1 MATREPPNRMNR
13 LALPSTVS
21 CVSKCGLIE
30 QKHFKD
36 NLAQVILGSRTYIHK
51 KHVSADEDL
60 LFSAELRAYTLC
72 NLRSPHV
79 IDFIGYTTD
88 EDDKVD
94 GMLLEFCPKY
104 DLMRHLRK
112 VGHCDWKFKMK
123 WAAQITHGLMEIHR
137 VGVTHG
143 DLRAENVVL
152 DDKLDAKIIDIVLG
166 WGFMFGWNPWRF
178 PESEDIYKPHWD
190 IYSLGVTLWEIA
202 TDGKTPAE
210 NQTPSFEPSI
220 LENDVAMRIASVA
233 RKCLS
238 DCPEDRPTAE
248 AVLNELGGLDIC
260 GCKTERSDNGCNIYT
275 DSIGKG

>member
-1 MATREPPNRMNR
+1 MNR

-104 DLMRHLRK
+104 DLMRYLRK
-112 VGHCDWKFKMK
+112 VGHSDWKFKMK
-123 WAAQITHGLMEIHR
+123 WAAQITHGLIEIHR

-152 DDKLDAKIIDIVLG
+152 DDNLDAKIIDIVLG

-178 PESEDIYKPHWD
+178 PDTEDIYKPHWD

-202 TDGKTPAE
+202 TDGKIPPE
-210 NQTPSFEPSI
+210 NQTPSFEASI
-220 LENDVAMRIASVA
+220 LDNDAAMRIASVA

-238 DCPEDRPTAE
+238 DCPGDRPMAE

-260 GCKTERSDNGCNIYT
+260 GCKTEK
-275 DSIGKG
+275 IG